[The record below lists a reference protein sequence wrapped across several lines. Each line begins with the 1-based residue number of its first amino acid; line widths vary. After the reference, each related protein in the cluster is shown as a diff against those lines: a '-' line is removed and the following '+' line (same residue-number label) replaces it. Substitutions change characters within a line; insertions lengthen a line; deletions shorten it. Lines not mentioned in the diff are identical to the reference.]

1 LQGLRISD
9 AARNIYKDYP
19 ELLDENNNDD
29 SSSNMNGQPTILPAK
44 TDSNSE
50 DSDSE
55 SGDEI
60 KDPFEYYRLKFH
72 LYDIE

>member
-1 LQGLRISD
+1 MP
-9 AARNIYKDYP
+9 YDYVVKF
-19 ELLDENNNDD
+19 LTGNTDENNNDD

-60 KDPFEYYRLKFH
+60 KGPFEYYRLKFH

>member
-1 LQGLRISD
+1 MP
-9 AARNIYKDYP
+9 YDYVVKF
-19 ELLDENNNDD
+19 LTGNTDENNNDD
-29 SSSNMNGQPTILPAK
+29 SSSNMNGQPTRLPAK

-60 KDPFEYYRLKFH
+60 KDTVEYFRLKFH

>member
-1 LQGLRISD
+1 MP
-9 AARNIYKDYP
+9 YDYVVKF
-19 ELLDENNNDD
+19 LTGNTDENNNDD
-29 SSSNMNGQPTILPAK
+29 SSSNMNGQSTILPAK

>member
-1 LQGLRISD
+1 
-9 AARNIYKDYP
+9 
-19 ELLDENNNDD
+19 
-29 SSSNMNGQPTILPAK
+29 MNTMTETAK

-60 KDPFEYYRLKFH
+60 KDLFEYYRLKFH